1 MSTAIATKVVTG
13 KKTRLSYAH
22 LFEPWSGGNQGETAK
37 YQTTLLIPKDDTE
50 TINKIKAAIKAAA
63 EAGLTTKFGGR
74 MPSPLK
80 HTLRDGDT
88 DDAAFEKDGTTP
100 KEGYP
105 GHLFMR
111 VSSNTK
117 PGVVDANLNPILDT
131 TEVYS
136 GCYARV
142 SIGAYAYNTNGNKGV
157 TFGLNNVM
165 KVADGDS
172 LGGRARAEDDF
183 SEFAGAGAGASD
195 PADSGSGAD
204 VELDLI

>member
-1 MSTAIATKVVTG
+1 MSNAISTKVVTG
-13 KKTRLSYAH
+13 KKTRLSYEH
-22 LFEPWSGGNQGETAK
+22 LFEPWSGGNQGETPK

-63 EAGLTTKFGGR
+63 EAGLSTKFGGR

-117 PGVVDANLNPILDT
+117 PGVVDANLNPIIDS

-136 GCYARV
+136 GCYAMV

-165 KVADGDS
+165 KVADGES

-183 SEFAGAGAGASD
+183 AEFAGTVGETNASSD
-195 PADSGSGAD
+195 EGAD
-204 VELDLI
+204 VNLDLI